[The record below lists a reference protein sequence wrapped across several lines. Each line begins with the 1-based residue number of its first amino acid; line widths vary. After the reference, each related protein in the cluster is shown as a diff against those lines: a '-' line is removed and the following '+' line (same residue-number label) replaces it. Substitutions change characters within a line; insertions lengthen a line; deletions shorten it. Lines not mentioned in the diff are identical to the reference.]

1 MGKLVIE
8 SLVRLVVVLVV
19 VFLIRTAL
27 PDDKFWLILTIAAIL
42 AGVVLPA
49 YTGYKKFYAQNRE
62 IIENSICSKCR
73 HFDESAVLCT
83 KYESHPK
90 PGYIPCG
97 EKEFETS

>member
-8 SLVRLVVVLVV
+8 SLLRLLVVLVA
-19 VFLIRTAL
+19 VFLIRTVL
-27 PDDKFWLILTIAAIL
+27 PDD
-42 AGVVLPA
+42 
-49 YTGYKKFYAQNRE
+49 TGYKKFYAQNRE

-97 EKEFETS
+97 GKEFETS